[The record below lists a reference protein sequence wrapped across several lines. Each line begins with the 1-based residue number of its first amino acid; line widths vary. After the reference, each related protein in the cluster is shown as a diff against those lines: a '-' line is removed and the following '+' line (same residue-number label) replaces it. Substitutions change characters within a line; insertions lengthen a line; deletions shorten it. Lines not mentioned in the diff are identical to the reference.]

1 MLYRIADGT
10 RHAAGKAYLQLPKAW
25 LTSGAARAIGLRFD
39 DEEDMEFGKELPADD
54 VAPVII
60 YDLQGRRVTTPTKG
74 IFIVNGKKVVIK

>member
-1 MLYRIADGT
+1 
-10 RHAAGKAYLQLPKAW
+10 

-39 DEEDMEFGKELPADD
+39 DEEDMKFGEELPADD